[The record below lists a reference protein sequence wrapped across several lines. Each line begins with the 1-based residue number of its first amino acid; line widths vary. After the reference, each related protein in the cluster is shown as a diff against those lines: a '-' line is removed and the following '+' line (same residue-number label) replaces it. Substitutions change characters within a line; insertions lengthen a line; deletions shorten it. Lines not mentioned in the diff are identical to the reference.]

1 MVGTVVVV
9 GADSAD
15 RSVTA
20 VWELCCHSAKAADP
34 PMPSRTVIQTTMMS
48 MRPGDVRAPLSMLF
62 PVPLMQPGNTQICF
76 SLLCGAG
83 IKSGSESAQ
92 DWINLWLIGASQ
104 VPRVL
109 LLNRE
114 SIVWR
119 REGFGV

>member
-1 MVGTVVVV
+1 M
-9 GADSAD
+9 
-15 RSVTA
+15 
-20 VWELCCHSAKAADP
+20 
-34 PMPSRTVIQTTMMS
+34 QTTMMS
-48 MRPGDVRAPLSMLF
+48 MRPGDGRAPLSMLF
-62 PVPLMQPGNTQICF
+62 PVPLVQPGNARICF

-92 DWINLWLIGASQ
+92 DWINLWLYGAVE
-104 VPRVL
+104 VPLVL